1 MRFCSFHYYKSFF
14 YILLSTFIQIL
25 VELFNNKSPVE
36 DNTFLNHIY
45 SSLGQSFSII
55 LYIIEKKYLTLKEDF
70 KNQRNFINKQLDEVK
85 RENSINKSKN
95 IFVFKIICFI
105 SILSFIYSY
114 LNYFLKIDNNFME
127 CIFNYETIIFNLFLF
142 INEHY
147 FLNIQNYIHHYL
159 GIFLCLINCFYQFL
173 YYLFSTTH
181 KNKFLDL
188 FCLFIIYF
196 EVSFL
201 ESIILI
207 IEKN

>member
-1 MRFCSFHYYKSFF
+1 
-14 YILLSTFIQIL
+14 
-25 VELFNNKSPVE
+25 
-36 DNTFLNHIY
+36 
-45 SSLGQSFSII
+45 
-55 LYIIEKKYLTLKEDF
+55 
-70 KNQRNFINKQLDEVK
+70 
-85 RENSINKSKN
+85 
-95 IFVFKIICFI
+95 
-105 SILSFIYSY
+105 
-114 LNYFLKIDNNFME
+114 ME